1 MKRITSLHGKGAG
14 ALTPD
19 PDRPTRAVK
28 QPAPPAV
35 VGSLTCERVLY
46 EALQWER
53 ARNRALAAQIYKLEE
68 LLKNYRVRSRVKIIA
83 SKLKPNR
90 NPEPKRTAGQ
100 L

>member
-1 MKRITSLHGKGAG
+1 MKRSKPLHGDGSG

-19 PDRPTRAVK
+19 PARPTRAVK
-28 QPAPPAV
+28 QSAPPAA
-35 VGSLTCERVLY
+35 VGSLTAERVLY

-68 LLKNYRVRSRVKIIA
+68 VLKCYRVRSRVKIIA

-90 NPEPKRTAGQ
+90 NPEPKEKA
-100 L
+100 